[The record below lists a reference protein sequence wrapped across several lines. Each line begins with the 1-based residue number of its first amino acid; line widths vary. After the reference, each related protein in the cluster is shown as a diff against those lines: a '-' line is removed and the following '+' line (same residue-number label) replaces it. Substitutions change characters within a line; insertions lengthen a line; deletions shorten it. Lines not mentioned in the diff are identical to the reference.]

1 VTAVAA
7 GAFHTCALTRAGG
20 MKCWGENRSGQL
32 GDGTTIDR
40 LTPVDVPGLSGV
52 TAIAAGFHTCA
63 LLVTGGVNCWGDNF
77 GGQLGDGTTTTRST
91 PVDVVGL
98 STGVTAIAITGVHT
112 CALTTGGG
120 VKCWGAAGFGALGDG
135 TTTNR
140 STPVDVVGLSS
151 GVAAVGAGDFHSCA
165 LMVSGRVKC
174 WGDNAFGELGD
185 GTTANRLMPV
195 DVAGLGGRAKAIA
208 VGSGHTCALTTAG
221 GVRCWGYNGAGELGD
236 GGTGHRPTPVDIP
249 GLSGGVTAIAA
260 GGVHNCALTRTG
272 GVKCWGDNNASQLGD
287 GTSGRPKPPWPSSA
301 SARRRPRSP
310 SSRGRPRSRR
320 HGSRRSA
327 CAAAQRRAA
336 TGS

>member
-1 VTAVAA
+1 
-7 GAFHTCALTRAGG
+7 
-20 MKCWGENRSGQL
+20 
-32 GDGTTIDR
+32 
-40 LTPVDVPGLSGV
+40 
-52 TAIAAGFHTCA
+52 
-63 LLVTGGVNCWGDNF
+63 
-77 GGQLGDGTTTTRST
+77 
-91 PVDVVGL
+91 
-98 STGVTAIAITGVHT
+98 VTAIAITGVHT

-140 STPVDVVGLSS
+140 STPFDVVGLSS

-287 GTSGRPKPPWPSSA
+287 GTSGRPKTPVAVVGFGTPQATLAVVSRSATVTPARVATVSLRCGAAARCNGLVTLTRQGSGKLGTHAFSIPAGTTRAVAVTLSTRAFQLLVRARHLFAQVRASYEQTPGVTVVATRVIALTAPST
-301 SARRRPRSP
+301 RRP
-310 SSRGRPRSRR
+310 
-320 HGSRRSA
+320 
-327 CAAAQRRAA
+327 
-336 TGS
+336 